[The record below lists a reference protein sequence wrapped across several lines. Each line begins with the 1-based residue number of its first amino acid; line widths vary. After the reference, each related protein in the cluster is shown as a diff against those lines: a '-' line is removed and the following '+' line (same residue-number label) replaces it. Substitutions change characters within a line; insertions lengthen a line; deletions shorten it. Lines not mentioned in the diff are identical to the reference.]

1 MAYNTT
7 LSGAAMALLTAA
19 CASPPEAPG
28 PRAGDCVRIAVTSN
42 GWHAGLYL
50 PAAAFDPGGE
60 VRTRFKD
67 AGWFAVGWGDARAY
81 PEPLTVSRAVTAIAW
96 PTASLVHVSAHD
108 RDPRTLFRQ
117 KHLDV
122 VVSEEM
128 LERLAGILET
138 EITGPA
144 AHDGLYGDSAFSR
157 PARNTMR
164 SRRAMS
170 GSPRHWKPLVLR
182 QVGPRATS
190 FQVRCCVRW
199 SGEPNRH
206 VRRASRT
213 RAMRARRS
221 RRVKQGWPR
230 RVQNKRHRSVP

>member
-144 AHDGLYGDSAFSR
+144 AHDGLYGDSAFF
-157 PARNTMR
+157 PARSQYHAFETCNVWL
-164 SRRAMS
+164 AQPLEAS
-170 GSPRHWKPLVLR
+170 GLETGWTPGHLLPGSVLR
-182 QVGPRATS
+182 ALERRTQSACPPR
-190 FQVRCCVRW
+190 
-199 SGEPNRH
+199 EPDQGD
-206 VRRASRT
+206 
-213 RAMRARRS
+213 AR
-221 RRVKQGWPR
+221 
-230 RVQNKRHRSVP
+230 